1 MIKKYQYK
9 KRRIRK
15 TLGCIYFRRLS
26 WREKKVDVYKKYKKL
41 KKKGIYV
48 ETNPIKYIQTTY
60 ISHIQ
65 ELTAKNKPTEN
76 DRGTWTQRNFV
87 MIQLLYNQI
96 HYLVYR
102 KT

>member
-1 MIKKYQYK
+1 MYTRNIKN
-9 KRRIRK
+9 
-15 TLGCIYFRRLS
+15 
-26 WREKKVDVYKKYKKL
+26 L

-76 DRGTWTQRNFV
+76 DRGT
-87 MIQLLYNQI
+87 
-96 HYLVYR
+96 
-102 KT
+102 